1 MKPDCIFCQI
11 VAKAEPAWVV
21 YEDEHHIAFLT
32 PFPNTP
38 GFTVL
43 IPKEHRS
50 SDVLSL
56 DENEYLELMK
66 AAKKLSAILNEKL
79 QTKRTGLIVEGMGV
93 DHAHVKLIPMHG
105 IGDGDWKP
113 ILSNVSEFSETYEGY
128 LTTHDG
134 PRMSNEQLD
143 AIKTKI
149 LA

>member
-1 MKPDCIFCQI
+1 MTDCIFCRI
-11 VAKAEPAWVV
+11 VAKTEPAWVV

-43 IPKEHRS
+43 APKEHRS
-50 SDVLSL
+50 SDVLGL
-56 DENEYLELMK
+56 EEKEYLELMK
-66 AAKKLSAILNEKL
+66 TAKDIAVILNKKL

-105 IGDGDWKP
+105 IEGGDWKP
-113 ILSNVSEFSETYEGY
+113 VLSNKTEFSEIYNGY

-134 PRMSNEQLD
+134 PRMSDDQLD
-143 AIKTKI
+143 AIKNKI